1 MSRGATILA
10 SLFERL
16 EGWLKDRQVAFTVS
30 RHEPVYTSEEAAR
43 VRGTPLSS
51 GAKALIVKAGDRFC
65 MLVLPANRRVD
76 SKKLRAALGVKGSRF
91 ATKEEVAQ
99 LTELEP
105 GSIPPFGSFFGL
117 ETHCDSALSQND
129 SINFNAADHGVS
141 IQMKYADYLVAEKP
155 RIAELTDA

>member
-1 MSRGATILA
+1 MALP

-16 EGWLKDRQVAFTVS
+16 EEWLKGRDVAFAVS

-65 MLVLPANRRVD
+65 MLVLPADRRLD

-91 ATKEEVAQ
+91 ATKEEVSG
-99 LTELEP
+99 LTGLEP

-117 ETHCDSALSQND
+117 KTHCDQALAQNE

-141 IQMKYADYLVAEKP
+141 IQMKYADYLVVEKP
-155 RIAELTDA
+155 GLAELTDA